1 MKRLAV
7 QPARPAGPFVKKGD
21 TWLAG
26 SQVGAR
32 GEV

>member
-7 QPARPAGPFVKKGD
+7 QLARPVGPFVKKGD
-21 TWLAG
+21 TEEAG
-26 SQVGAR
+26 IAFGAW